1 LLDQVIGQTGGWEI
15 MKSGKKKLIR
25 VFGLQLFIYAVLVTI
40 YLFLIM
46 RYLSDWLVALYEENL
61 TLYAIIALAFIVFQA
76 VLLDW
81 LTTFLMDRI
90 GLEHLE

>member
-1 LLDQVIGQTGGWEI
+1 MLDQVIGQTGSWEI